1 MAPIT
6 RLHAL
11 FLASTGISTDTRK
24 SLPGGLFFALS
35 GPSFN
40 ANTFAAKALDQGCT
54 HAVVD
59 DPAVAMDDRYLLVPD
74 SLKALQQLARH
85 HRRTLDIPVVAITG
99 TNGKTTTKELLHA
112 VLSAD
117 RSTLATEGNLNNHI
131 GVPLT
136 LLKLKPAHRIAIIEM
151 GASKLG
157 DIAELCAIAEPTH
170 GLITNIG
177 KAHLEGFGS
186 LEGVVRTKTELYA
199 WLRTHGGTAF
209 VHGDDALLMEKSEGL
224 HRVIYGRE
232 EGLDTTGAAIPSE
245 EPGMELV
252 FEDKRWHGHYH
263 IATQLIGDYNAPNAL
278 AA

>member
-1 MAPIT
+1 MIPGGLGATDWIDGYLAR
-6 RLHAL
+6 RLGQTSEFGKKFDPTVDRILFVVALVSIIAVDGIPVWFAVLALVREVGVGLVTLILFALRYEPVDVVYIGKVGTFALLTAIPL

-24 SLPGGLFFALS
+24 ALPGGLFFALS

-74 SLKALQQLARH
+74 SLQALQQLACH
-85 HRRTLDIPVVAITG
+85 HRRSFDIPVVAITG

-136 LLKLKPAHRIAIIEM
+136 LLKLKPAHRIAII
-151 GASKLG
+151 
-157 DIAELCAIAEPTH
+157 
-170 GLITNIG
+170 
-177 KAHLEGFGS
+177 
-186 LEGVVRTKTELYA
+186 V
-199 WLRTHGGTAF
+199 
-209 VHGDDALLMEKSEGL
+209 
-224 HRVIYGRE
+224 
-232 EGLDTTGAAIPSE
+232 AA
-245 EPGMELV
+245 
-252 FEDKRWHGHYH
+252 
-263 IATQLIGDYNAPNAL
+263 
-278 AA
+278 